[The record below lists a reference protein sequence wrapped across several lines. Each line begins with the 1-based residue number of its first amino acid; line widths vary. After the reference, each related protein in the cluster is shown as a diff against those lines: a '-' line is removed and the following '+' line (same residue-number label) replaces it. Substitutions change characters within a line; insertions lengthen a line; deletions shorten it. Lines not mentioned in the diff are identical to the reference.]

1 MVFSRFGL
9 YSAPV
14 PKSTSRELT
23 EDLFR
28 RLSGQPVSGQADK
41 VILIHTVDENG
52 WAHPAVLSYFE
63 VAAKDR
69 SNVRIATYKTSR
81 TTENLR
87 RTGKVT
93 LSVFDERVAYYIK
106 GSATELA
113 HEMKTAPHNSKLNI
127 QVEEVLVDQAD
138 PVLEPGAYIAGG
150 IRVVNP
156 NPPAAAVLKELL
168 E

>member
-1 MVFSRFGL
+1 M
-9 YSAPV
+9 
-14 PKSTSRELT
+14 PKFASRELT
-23 EDLFR
+23 EDLYR
-28 RLSGQPVSGQADK
+28 RLCGQFIGDHADK

-69 SNVRIATYKTSR
+69 FNIRIATYKTSR

-93 LSVFDERVAYYIK
+93 LSLFDERVAYYIK
-106 GSATELA
+106 GTTSEIAR
-113 HEMKTAPHNSKLNI
+113 EMRAAPHNSKLNVA
-127 QVEEVLVDQAD
+127 VEEVLVDQAD
-138 PVLEPGAYIAGG
+138 PVLEPGAYIASG

-156 NPPAAAVLKELL
+156 NPPAAAILKELL

>member
-1 MVFSRFGL
+1 M
-9 YSAPV
+9 
-14 PKSTSRELT
+14 PKFASRELT
-23 EDLFR
+23 EDLYR
-28 RLSGQPVSGQADK
+28 RLCGQFIGDHADK

-69 SNVRIATYKTSR
+69 FNIRIATYKTSR

-93 LSVFDERVAYYIK
+93 LSLFDERVAYYIN
-106 GSATELA
+106 GTTSEIAR
-113 HEMKTAPHNSKLNI
+113 EMRAAPHNSKLNVA
-127 QVEEVLVDQAD
+127 VEEVLVDQAD
-138 PVLEPGAYIAGG
+138 PVLEPGAYIASG

-156 NPPAAAVLKELL
+156 NPPAAAILKELL